1 VTGSQPG
8 EATAGELSGIRSI
21 GAFNL
26 SSLLA
31 WPGQPLCRGNEPNDP
46 VSRLGYSL
54 DWRRIWDS
62 DLRSHFRYHDP
73 KIDVS

>member
-31 WPGQPLCRGNEPNDP
+31 WPGQPLCRENEPHDP
-46 VSRLGYSL
+46 VYGWAILWIGVVSGI
-54 DWRRIWDS
+54 RI
-62 DLRSHFRYHDP
+62 
-73 KIDVS
+73 